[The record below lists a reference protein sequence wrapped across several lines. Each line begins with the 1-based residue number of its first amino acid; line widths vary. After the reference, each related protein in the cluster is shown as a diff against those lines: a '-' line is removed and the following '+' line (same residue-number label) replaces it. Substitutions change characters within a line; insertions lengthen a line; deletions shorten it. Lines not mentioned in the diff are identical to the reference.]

1 MKNRKL
7 NILLALFVLV
17 LPLGLTG
24 CDDTKAVNQFTLT
37 TNRVARYTE
46 DFIKIVDEA
55 KNQKFL
61 NAQQA
66 AALVTVARQE
76 NTANADMVK
85 EAAKYI
91 TNNPDGT
98 RELHFTENG
107 RADVVRLG
115 TSARDLALSIT
126 NDPIL
131 VSLPPDIR
139 SKINLITSG
148 LTAATLSA
156 YTFATKIKVEK
167 K

>member
-1 MKNRKL
+1 MQKQKL
-7 NILLALFVLV
+7 KALLALFVLV

-24 CDDTKAVNQFTLT
+24 CDDTKAVNEFTKT
-37 TNRVARYTE
+37 TNRIARYTE
-46 DFIKIVDEA
+46 DFLKIVDET
-55 KNQKFL
+55 KNQKFI

-76 NTANADMVK
+76 NAANNALVQ

-91 TNNPDGT
+91 VNNPDGT
-98 RELHFTENG
+98 KELHFTEDGKAN
-107 RADVVRLG
+107 VVRLG
-115 TSARDLALSIT
+115 TSARDIALSIT

-131 VSLPPDIR
+131 VSLPPEVR
-139 SKINLITSG
+139 SRVNLITSG